1 MRCVHSLNDIDL
13 TAYIQFDLYFHHCD
27 ILSLWIY
34 QEEFLWFDVVQAF
47 FFMYSLYYI
56 YFNDQKTNKENSWIC
71 FVWVTNM
78 ICRQNTGLTLSLFI
92 YMALVSG
99 FSCSKP

>member
-13 TAYIQFDLYFHHCD
+13 TAYIQCDLYFHHYD

-47 FFMYSLYYI
+47 FFMYSLYHI

-78 ICRQNTGLTLSLFI
+78 ICRQNKGLTLSLFI
-92 YMALVSG
+92 YMALVPG